1 MTVDYD
7 KIWSDIEENQIESM
21 TVSEFRNYILAFL
34 FYRYLSE
41 IQENYLIKE
50 QVIDIEDGQT
60 INDIY
65 GEVAVGTDLADYLND
80 ISANLGYALEPNDT
94 WASLVYRISDSS
106 IVPSDYQKIFEHF
119 NKNAQLNKEAV
130 KNFQGIFDDINLGDS
145 RLGSDANKR
154 ARSLNKIVK
163 LVDGFNYGDYAG
175 KLFGELIERFA
186 GSAGKTGGQF
196 YTPYSVSELL
206 AKIVTAGIEKSDNVF
221 SVYDP
226 ACGSGSTLLSLQNQ
240 VPGGTRKGAIKYY
253 GQEKELT
260 TYNLSRMNLSMND
273 ISYKNIILNNADSLA
288 LDWSAGP
295 NSQGIDQM
303 RVFDAV
309 VSDIEFAT
317 SWDNSASR
325 KKEPRFKGYEKL
337 APKGTADYA
346 FILHSLYHL
355 NDEGTMAMVLPHGV
369 LFRGGVPGQ
378 KGAGAEAFIRKNLI
392 NHPSGNKIYAVIG
405 LPENIMFSEKGKKSV
420 AVAIVVFKKKR
431 DTDDILFIDASNNF
445 DKGKNKNFL
454 SSKHIDEIIQAYTNR
469 SAVSK
474 YAHLVAKDEIIL
486 NEYNLNIPR
495 YVFNVE
501 EEAEIDLEA
510 INQLLDKDD
519 EEIAEVKAKVDET
532 LRVLGVRQ

>member
-1 MTVDYD
+1 MTVDFD
-7 KIWSDIEENQIESM
+7 KIWSDIEENQIKSM
-21 TVSEFRNYILAFL
+21 TVSEFKNYILAFL

-41 IQENYLIKE
+41 SQENYLLTE
-50 QVIDIEDGQT
+50 QVIDINDGQAV
-60 INDIY
+60 NDVY
-65 GEVAVGTDLADYLND
+65 GDVAVGTDLADYLDD
-80 ISANLGYALEPNDT
+80 ISANLGYAIEPNDT
-94 WASLVYRISDSS
+94 WASLLSRIGDSS
-106 IVPSDYQKIFEHF
+106 IIPSDYQKIFEHF
-119 NKNAQLNKEAV
+119 NKNAQLNKEAA
-130 KNFQGIFDDINLGDS
+130 KNFQGIFDDISLGDS
-145 RLGSDANKR
+145 RLGSDTNKR

-163 LVDGFNYGDYAG
+163 LVDSFNYGDNAG

-196 YTPYSVSELL
+196 YTPHSVSELL
-206 AKIVTAGIEKSDNVF
+206 AKIVTADIEESDNVF

-226 ACGSGSTLLSLQNQ
+226 ACGSGSTLLSLKNQ
-240 VPGGTRKGAIKYY
+240 VPGGSRNGAIKYY

-260 TYNLSRMNLSMND
+260 TYNLARMNLLMND

-288 LDWSAGP
+288 LDWPDGP
-295 NSQGIDQM
+295 DAQGVDQM

-325 KKEPRFKGYEKL
+325 KKDPRFKGYEKL

-378 KGAGAEAFIRKNLI
+378 SGAQAESFIRKNLI

-420 AVAIVVFKKKR
+420 VVAIVVFKKKR
-431 DTDDILFIDASNNF
+431 DTDDILFIDASNEF

-454 SSKHIDEIIQAYTNR
+454 SDKHIKKIMQAYTSRND
-469 SAVSK
+469 APK
-474 YAHLVAKDEIIL
+474 YAHLATKYEIVL

-495 YVFNVE
+495 YVSNVE
-501 EEAEIDLEA
+501 EEAEIDLEV
-510 INQLLDKDD
+510 INQLLDADD
-519 EEIAEVKAKVDET
+519 VEIAQVKAKVDET
-532 LRVLGVRQ
+532 LKVLGVRR